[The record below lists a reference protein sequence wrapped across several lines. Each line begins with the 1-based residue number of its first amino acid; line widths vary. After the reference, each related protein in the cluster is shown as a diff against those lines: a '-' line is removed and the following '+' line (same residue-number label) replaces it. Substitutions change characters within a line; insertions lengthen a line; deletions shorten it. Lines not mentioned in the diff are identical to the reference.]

1 MTWTSEKILAA
12 ICLCDGQGECITE
25 KCLVEITEY
34 TDRQVENSLKKLMDH
49 GFIERTAPGC
59 YHLTDA
65 GRMAVESGVKIR
77 SGSKRE
83 KKPRVFKDSLRTKI
97 WRAFRNRRKLSVP
110 EIEQLV
116 CTGEEKNARNNIHH
130 YIKLLE
136 EAGYIVK
143 MKKKLAG
150 TSPTSNG
157 FARWLLLDEKNTGPL
172 APVYRAAKMAIYDP
186 NTEEET
192 PLCG

>member
-1 MTWTSEKILAA
+1 MTWTSEEILKA
-12 ICLCDGQGECITE
+12 IGQYAPDECITE
-25 KCLVEITEY
+25 KRLVELTPY
-34 TDRQVENSLKKLMDH
+34 ADRQVENALKRLMEH

-59 YHLTDA
+59 FQLTDA
-65 GRMAVESGVKIR
+65 GRIALESGTRIR
-77 SGSKRE
+77 SGTRNM
-83 KKPRVFKDSLRTKI
+83 KKVRVHKDSLRTKV